1 MIMTNRMNCFSPQIL
16 LCVLL
21 LTFAFL
27 PSAFASEGTVLPE
40 KQVSYVHYET
50 NLVLEKVIENTV
62 IISGEKYI
70 YTNKTHL
77 AYRDQRTQGVRFSK
91 ISSPCLVDLVYRQY
105 AITTEAEPFAP
116 GTRILE
122 KLTII
127 EKIDPATL
135 GSNKNEDSLK
145 VN

>member
-1 MIMTNRMNCFSPQIL
+1 MITTNKINYFSPQIL
-16 LCVLL
+16 FCVL
-21 LTFAFL
+21 FMSFGFL
-27 PSAFASEGTVLPE
+27 SSAFAGEGTVLPE

-70 YTNKTHL
+70 YTHNTHL
-77 AYRDQRTQGVRFSK
+77 AYKDQRTQKVGFSK
-91 ISSPCLVDLVYRQY
+91 IPIPCLVDLVYRQY

-122 KLTII
+122 NLTII
-127 EKIDPATL
+127 KKIDPATL
-135 GSNKNEDSLK
+135 GSNKNENSRK